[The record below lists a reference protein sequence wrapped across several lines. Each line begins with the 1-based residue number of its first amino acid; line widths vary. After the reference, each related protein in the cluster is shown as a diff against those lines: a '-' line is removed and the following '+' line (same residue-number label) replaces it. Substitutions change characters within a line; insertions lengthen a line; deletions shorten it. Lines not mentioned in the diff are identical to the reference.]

1 MQEILPL
8 WLRVIRGTLR
18 TNKSMYQNSKKTQD
32 SSKIHAATAYQSL
45 WFRVL
50 GFKELL
56 GLGFRILVSRDS
68 SLVRTLTLRDFRF
81 EVRDCDVVTSFRKK
95 GSFCG
100 LRNPKP

>member
-45 WFRVL
+45 IMRVPL
-50 GFKELL
+50 F
-56 GLGFRILVSRDS
+56 LVF
-68 SLVRTLTLRDFRF
+68 SLNEETPNYNGQ
-81 EVRDCDVVTSFRKK
+81 K
-95 GSFCG
+95 GSTEEP
-100 LRNPKP
+100 RP